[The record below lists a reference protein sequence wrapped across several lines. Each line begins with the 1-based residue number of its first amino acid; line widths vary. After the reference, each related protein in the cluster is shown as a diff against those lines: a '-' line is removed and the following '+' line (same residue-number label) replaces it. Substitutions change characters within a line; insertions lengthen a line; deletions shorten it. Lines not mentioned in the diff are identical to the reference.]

1 MSKRTT
7 EITDR
12 SLEGNNVY
20 IGAEGD
26 PFIGEQETT
35 DSAYE
40 AAHTPDYEMVLEQPP
55 VGRAVKSRTIAG
67 ILGVFLGGLGLHRF
81 YLGYRSIGGWQLTVT
96 LGCFVIALVVARMA
110 GSDWLGASAV
120 ALGTAALGIGWG
132 FLEGLAI
139 ALGGLSHDAEGRPLK
154 A

>member
-1 MSKRTT
+1 MSIRTT
-7 EITDR
+7 EITQR

-20 IGAEGD
+20 TGAEGD

-35 DSAYE
+35 DSVYE
-40 AAHTPDYEMVLEQPP
+40 AGHTPDHEMVLEQPP
-55 VGRAVKSRTIAG
+55 VGLAVKSRTIAG
-67 ILGVFLGGLGLHRF
+67 ILGVFSGGLGLHRF
-81 YLGYRSIGGWQLTVT
+81 YLGYRSMGFWQLTLT
-96 LGCFVIALVVARMA
+96 LGCFVIAMLVARMM

-120 ALGTAALGIGWG
+120 ALGAAALGIGWG

-139 ALGGLSHDAEGRPLK
+139 AMGALSHDAAGRPLK